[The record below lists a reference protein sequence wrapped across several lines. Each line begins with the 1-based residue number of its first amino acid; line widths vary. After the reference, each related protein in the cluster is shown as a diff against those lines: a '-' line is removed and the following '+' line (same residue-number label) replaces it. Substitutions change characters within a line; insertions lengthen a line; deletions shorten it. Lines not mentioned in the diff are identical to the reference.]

1 LDAAV
6 ERAQDLSAQPEP
18 ASELAGADLQCRQRD
33 HRAWQGKLFHE
44 RRWPPDAGQ
53 EGSAAAGFAL
63 LQADTELRTEREPAV
78 MAINIKVNGAM
89 HSVTAAPDTPL
100 LYVLRNDLG
109 LNAAKFG
116 CGLAQCGACTVLI
129 DGKPARS
136 CVTPI
141 DTLGQSEITT
151 LEGLGTLEHPHPL
164 QAAFMTEQA
173 AQCGYCIAGMIMAAK
188 ALLDRNPQPS
198 AAEVRQAL
206 AENLCRCG
214 THNRIVRAVLRA
226 AQNGGRI

>member
-1 LDAAV
+1 
-6 ERAQDLSAQPEP
+6 
-18 ASELAGADLQCRQRD
+18 
-33 HRAWQGKLFHE
+33 
-44 RRWPPDAGQ
+44 
-53 EGSAAAGFAL
+53 
-63 LQADTELRTEREPAV
+63 
-78 MAINIKVNGAM
+78 MAINLKVNGAM
-89 HSVTAAPDTPL
+89 RSVPAEPDTPL

-109 LNAAKFG
+109 LNGAKFG
-116 CGLAQCGACTVLI
+116 CGLAQCGACTVLV
-129 DGKPARS
+129 DGKPVRS

-151 LEGLGTLEHPHPL
+151 VEGLGTLEHPHPL
-164 QAAFMTEQA
+164 QVAFMTEQA

-198 AAEVRQAL
+198 PAEVRQGL

>member
-1 LDAAV
+1 
-6 ERAQDLSAQPEP
+6 
-18 ASELAGADLQCRQRD
+18 
-33 HRAWQGKLFHE
+33 
-44 RRWPPDAGQ
+44 
-53 EGSAAAGFAL
+53 
-63 LQADTELRTEREPAV
+63 

-89 HSVTAAPDTPL
+89 HSVPAAPDTPL

-109 LNAAKFG
+109 LNGAKFG

-151 LEGLGTLEHPHPL
+151 LEGLGTIDHPHPL

-198 AAEVRQAL
+198 AAEVRQGL